1 MEIDQ
6 LREMAA
12 MDGTIQR
19 YGLAPPTEDDALTM
33 LARVMGV
40 DGATKAWLRACE
52 AAGVSRHGVHRLS
65 PEELLRVGETL
76 IRGQGAERA
85 IGTSLAV
92 RARTWLLL
100 NREHAGGGR

>member
-1 MEIDQ
+1 
-6 LREMAA
+6 

-19 YGLAPPTEDDALTM
+19 YGLAPPTEDDAVTM

-40 DGATKAWLRACE
+40 DGATRAWLRACGE
-52 AAGVSRHGVHRLS
+52 AGVDRRKVHKLS
-65 PEELLRVGETL
+65 PEELLRVAEKL
-76 IRGQGAERA
+76 IIGAGPERA

-92 RARTWLLL
+92 RSRTWLLL